1 MPVGWLWLL
10 LLEVR
15 RFESW
20 QEEDVDII
28 VRVEDLLGLDES
40 VEEINRDELE
50 FIFCEMLLNVKK
62 LINVEKKN

>member
-1 MPVGWLWLL
+1 MKYRLPFGWLWLL

-20 QEEDVDII
+20 QEDDVEII

-50 FIFCEMLLNVKK
+50 FILETLLNVKK
-62 LINVEKKN
+62 IN